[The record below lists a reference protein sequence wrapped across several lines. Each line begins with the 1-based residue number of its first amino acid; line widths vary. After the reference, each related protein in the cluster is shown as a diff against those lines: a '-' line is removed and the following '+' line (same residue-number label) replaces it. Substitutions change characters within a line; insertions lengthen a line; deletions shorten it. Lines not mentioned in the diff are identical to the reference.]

1 MDFLSRLGSIFK
13 AAQDVDRENFLY
25 MKVWRDVIEDA
36 VCVYAHP
43 IASTEPSVLEHLTG
57 GPPAFPVTVHDRSPD
72 SHDVSGEF
80 FNTSSSPEKEMASR
94 KSLSH
99 SLRFGKGTNAQH
111 ADLCQS
117 RDPRDA

>member
-1 MDFLSRLGSIFK
+1 MR
-13 AAQDVDRENFLY
+13 
-25 MKVWRDVIEDA
+25 VWRDVIEDA

-43 IASTEPSVLEHLTG
+43 IARTEPSVLEHLTG
-57 GPPAFPVTVHDRSPD
+57 APPAFPVTVHDRSPD
-72 SHDVSGEF
+72 NHDVSGEF
-80 FNTSSSPEKEMASR
+80 FNTSSSLKTKMTPEKEMASR

-99 SLRFGKGTNAQH
+99 SLGFGKGTNAQH